1 MKNKIKA
8 SSFKRQAATAL
19 HMYMKNFI
27 CIMQLTE
34 GENMKATKFI
44 IEKQHDALVEVI
56 QFLDSNGHSD
66 TEVRETVDRILNS
79 RSFDEVKE
87 DSDNEIKQAEEVL
100 KRYEYTD

>member
-1 MKNKIKA
+1 
-8 SSFKRQAATAL
+8 
-19 HMYMKNFI
+19 
-27 CIMQLTE
+27 
-34 GENMKATKFI
+34 MKATKFI

-87 DSDNEIKQAEEVL
+87 ESAQEMKQAEEVL